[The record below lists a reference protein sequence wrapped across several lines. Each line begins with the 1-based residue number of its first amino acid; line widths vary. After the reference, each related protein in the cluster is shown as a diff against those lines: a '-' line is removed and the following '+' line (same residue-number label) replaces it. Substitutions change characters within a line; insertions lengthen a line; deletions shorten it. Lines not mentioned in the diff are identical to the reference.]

1 MRHRRGI
8 PVRTAWLAAG
18 AFLALGLTAP
28 AAAARR
34 ATPKVFTLHYPGKAW
49 SLVVDLRVIDLERPV
64 KRPDGTGIRVH
75 GRKRHADLT
84 VSVFID
90 RAEREGDAL
99 VCRKHYWKLA
109 KKSPLPKSDVV
120 LSERDGMA
128 LVEYAIPEYQGVAL
142 QQKNLNAYMVRD
154 DVWIVVQISK
164 GGYGPQ
170 DDPLFEK
177 VLRSVR
183 FRESVRRRA

>member
-1 MRHRRGI
+1 MLHRAGVARSIAG
-8 PVRTAWLAAG
+8 LAAG
-18 AFLALGLTAP
+18 ALLALAAAPP
-28 AAAARR
+28 AASRHPAA
-34 ATPKVFTLHYPGKAW
+34 KVFTLHQPGKAW
-49 SLVVDLRVIDLERPV
+49 SLVVDLRGIDLARPSR
-64 KRPDGTGIRVH
+64 RPDGTGVRVH
-75 GRKRHADLT
+75 GRNRHADLT
-84 VSVFID
+84 VAVFMD

-109 KKSPLPKSDVV
+109 RKSPLPKSDVV

-128 LVEYAIPEYQGVAL
+128 LVEYSIPEFQGVPL

-170 DDPLFEK
+170 DDLLFEK
-177 VLRSVR
+177 ILRSVR
-183 FRESVRRRA
+183 FREPARRRA